1 MTLGELTARLK
12 ELLDEFG
19 DYTRVE
25 VDDGTNLDPIRAV
38 ELDPENEHIILIRID
53 PEATP

>member
-1 MTLGELTARLK
+1 MTLGELIARLK

-25 VDDGTNLDPIRAV
+25 VDDGTNLDPIQAV
-38 ELDPENEHIILIRID
+38 EPDPENEHIILIRID